1 LEARTSDRYE
11 VFLFV
16 RLGVHRSREV
26 LVVSSKYLVSALP
39 LNTVSSK
46 ITVRF
51 RSPAWM
57 PLSVNSSVPVRYAT
71 IPRSVPALVP
81 TVQAPWVLADERV

>member
-1 LEARTSDRYE
+1 MQARTSDRYE

-16 RLGVHRSREV
+16 CLGVHPSREV
-26 LVVSSKYLVSALP
+26 LAMSSVYLVSALP
-39 LNTVSSK
+39 LDTVPSK
-46 ITVRF
+46 ITVRL

-71 IPRSVPALVP
+71 IPRSIPAVVP
-81 TVQAPWVLADERV
+81 TVQATWVLVDERV